1 MDSYSIEIPQT
12 IDESDSDDSGPVY
25 DPDAS
30 ENDRDVEK
38 EAMNAIDNYFRVWQ
52 DQLKSQEKRDVS
64 SRLVSEDKFLA
75 HNIDFLKRRERFKT
89 MFAQLKIDN
98 ARVEETSSLMQD
110 LADESEAPLVHNLE
124 DLATFDEGECKKH
137 FESMDL
143 LRDMV
148 EATRE
153 AFQKFVL
160 PQLAGGMKDGST
172 AKMAECACEAALIVG
187 AFSERV
193 VAPRCSAFARAL
205 KEYLVTAASL
215 TYNVKDEDL
224 PQVIADLAAP
234 SLDPDVLRRHA
245 KKFYSEVDLFCTH
258 VGEAY
263 PKRRRRSTRR
273 KRRSTRRRSSLLAPV
288 GAPAPAAAPAA
299 AQRAKTPEANA
310 TKAL

>member
-1 MDSYSIEIPQT
+1 
-12 IDESDSDDSGPVY
+12 
-25 DPDAS
+25 
-30 ENDRDVEK
+30 
-38 EAMNAIDNYFRVWQ
+38 
-52 DQLKSQEKRDVS
+52 
-64 SRLVSEDKFLA
+64 
-75 HNIDFLKRRERFKT
+75 
-89 MFAQLKIDN
+89 
-98 ARVEETSSLMQD
+98 
-110 LADESEAPLVHNLE
+110 
-124 DLATFDEGECKKH
+124 
-137 FESMDL
+137 MDL

-172 AKMAECACEAALIVG
+172 AKMAECACEASLIVG

-193 VAPRCSAFARAL
+193 VAPRCSAFAKAL
-205 KEYLVTAASL
+205 KEYLMTAAQL

-263 PKRRRRSTRR
+263 PKDGGDRSTRR
-273 KRRSTRRRSSLLAPV
+273 KRRSTTRRRSSLLAPV

-299 AQRAKTPEANA
+299 AQRAKTPEA
-310 TKAL
+310 KAAGALRRTVPCRSVGVAGVICYVVSYVLISVGGPRGEDTARSPIHRRRARRDS

>member
-1 MDSYSIEIPQT
+1 
-12 IDESDSDDSGPVY
+12 
-25 DPDAS
+25 
-30 ENDRDVEK
+30 
-38 EAMNAIDNYFRVWQ
+38 
-52 DQLKSQEKRDVS
+52 
-64 SRLVSEDKFLA
+64 
-75 HNIDFLKRRERFKT
+75 
-89 MFAQLKIDN
+89 
-98 ARVEETSSLMQD
+98 
-110 LADESEAPLVHNLE
+110 
-124 DLATFDEGECKKH
+124 
-137 FESMDL
+137 
-143 LRDMV
+143 
-148 EATRE
+148 
-153 AFQKFVL
+153 
-160 PQLAGGMKDGST
+160 
-172 AKMAECACEAALIVG
+172 MAECACEASLIVG

-193 VAPRCSAFARAL
+193 VAPRCSAFARFL

-299 AQRAKTPEANA
+299 AQRAKTPEA
-310 TKAL
+310 KAAGAL

>member
-1 MDSYSIEIPQT
+1 
-12 IDESDSDDSGPVY
+12 
-25 DPDAS
+25 
-30 ENDRDVEK
+30 
-38 EAMNAIDNYFRVWQ
+38 
-52 DQLKSQEKRDVS
+52 
-64 SRLVSEDKFLA
+64 
-75 HNIDFLKRRERFKT
+75 
-89 MFAQLKIDN
+89 
-98 ARVEETSSLMQD
+98 MQD

-124 DLATFDEGECKKH
+124 DLATFDEAECKKH
-137 FESMDL
+137 FDESMDL

-172 AKMAECACEAALIVG
+172 AKMAECACEASLIVG

-205 KEYLVTAASL
+205 KDYLVTAAQL

-299 AQRAKTPEANA
+299 AQRAKTPEATA
-310 TKAL
+310 AGAL